1 MDKRSILRG
10 VPRLVLNE
18 VHIPLGAI
26 SVVLAII
33 LCILFVKVYRTQRS
47 LYLLA
52 VPTGF
57 LFLAISYFFLFFHLM
72 YPYVLT
78 LSPSLMWVRVVTQT
92 WGFTLIAFSYFLTN
106 KMQKTTKHTILGL
119 TGWSIIAVVCIFGF
133 LMIVNPAGSPAV
145 YSANLIF
152 TVANLFLL
160 SFILVS
166 ITRKLEL
173 TSGSVSGLVSAP
185 LAFGLL
191 WLGQFC
197 FLIWDID
204 GGGEASLIASQVA
217 RVISLVLFIRIY
229 YLASRSTDD

>member
-1 MDKRSILRG
+1 MAKCSILRG
-10 VPRLVLNE
+10 VPQLLLDE

-33 LCILFVKVYRTQRS
+33 LCILFLKVYRTQRS

-57 LFLAISYFFLFFHLM
+57 LFLAISYFFLFLHLM
-72 YPYVLT
+72 YPFVMN
-78 LSPSLMWVRVVTQT
+78 LSPSLMWLRVVTQT
-92 WGFTLIAFSYFLTN
+92 WGFTLIAFSYFLSN
-106 KMQKTTKHTILGL
+106 RMKKTTKHTILGI
-119 TGWSIIAVVCIFGF
+119 TGWSIAAVLCIFGF

-145 YSANLIF
+145 YSANIIF

-160 SFILVS
+160 SYILVF

-173 TSGSVSGLVSAP
+173 TSGKVSGLVSAP
-185 LAFGLL
+185 LAFAIL

-197 FLIWDID
+197 FLLWDID

-229 YLASRSTDD
+229 YLVNKEHR